1 MGMTPFTGKLRISGP
16 FGGDRTNR
24 LKMDNTVWLELKC
37 AKKNHNI
44 TKGCAVKS

>member
-24 LKMDNTVWLELKC
+24 LKRDNTVWLELKC
-37 AKKNHNI
+37 AKNHNI
-44 TKGCAVKS
+44 IKGCAMKS